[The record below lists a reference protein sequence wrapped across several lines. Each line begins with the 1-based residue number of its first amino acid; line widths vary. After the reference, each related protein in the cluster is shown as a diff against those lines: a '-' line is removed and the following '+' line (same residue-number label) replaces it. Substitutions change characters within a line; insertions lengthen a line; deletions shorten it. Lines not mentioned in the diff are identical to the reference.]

1 VPSRVSLG
9 DSLLNQGQVDDAG
22 DGRLLLVAA
31 GGGVPQCG
39 QAAKFS
45 GAKTCNAT
53 GVADVSSAHN
63 QAAASTVGFI
73 AGAALLGGGAYL
85 YFMAPKAG
93 NLTAGPTVGAGS
105 AGLSLRGIW

>member
-1 VPSRVSLG
+1 VRSSSEVLG
-9 DSLLNQGQVDDAG
+9 SEDVQRDRRC
-22 DGRLLLVAA
+22 GR
-31 GGGVPQCG
+31 Q
-39 QAAKFS
+39 QR
-45 GAKTCNAT
+45 
-53 GVADVSSAHN
+53 DN